1 MNRLR
6 GRPRAFTLIELLV
19 VIAIIAVLVALLLPA
34 VQAAREAARRLQC
47 VNNLMQIGIAAK
59 NYENAHESL
68 PSGVV
73 NPTGPILSKPV
84 GYHFNWVTQ
93 LLPYMDARPVY
104 RHLDFN
110 AGVYQPEN
118 GTTRSVLLNSLLCPS
133 GSGPTRMERTGPNP
147 PVGGDPALCS
157 YAASHHDAEAPINSD
172 NNGVFFL
179 NSHVRYEDI
188 EDGASHTIFFGEK
201 ATEADELGWASGTR
215 ATLRN
220 TGSPI
225 LNNFRT
231 LPLSGPPG
239 KGDGDEDQPDD
250 PSGKVGAKKAA
261 EDPSARV
268 GGFGSR
274 HPGGANF
281 CFGDGSVRFLRS
293 SVNARIFQLL
303 GNRSDGELL
312 SDDQF

>member
-1 MNRLR
+1 MKRLR
-6 GRPRAFTLIELLV
+6 GRPRGFTLIELLV
-19 VIAIIAVLVALLLPA
+19 VIAIISVLVALLLPA
-34 VQAAREAARRLQC
+34 VQAAREASRRLQC

-59 NYENAHESL
+59 NYENSHESL

-93 LLPYMDARPVY
+93 LLPYLDARPVY

-118 GTTRSVLLNSLLCPS
+118 GSTRSVMMNALLCPS
-133 GSGPTRMERTGPNP
+133 SGGPSRMERTGPNP
-147 PVGGDPALCS
+147 PVGGDPALTS
-157 YAASHHDAEAPINSD
+157 YAACHHDAEAPINSD

-188 EDGASHTIFFGEK
+188 EDGTSHTIFFGEK
-201 ATEADELGWASGTR
+201 GTEPDELGWASGTR

-225 LNNFRT
+225 LAIFRT
-231 LPLSGPPG
+231 LTPSPSSANAVEDESVDAAG
-239 KGDGDEDQPDD
+239 KG
-250 PSGKVGAKKAA
+250 AARKAA
-261 EDPSARV
+261 EDPAARV

-281 CFGDGSVRFLRS
+281 CFGDGSVKFIKS
-293 SVNARIFQLL
+293 SVNARIFRLL